1 MSEQIDTALRWA
13 AEQMETCSDSARLDA
28 ELLLSHC
35 LEKPR
40 SYLYSWPAEKLSD
53 SCWLSFRALVHRRLE
68 PTPVAYLLGK
78 REFFSM
84 EFATSPA
91 ALVPRPE
98 TELLVELALNEIPLD
113 QPLRVCDLGT
123 GAGVIAIALKKNRPR
138 LRVYATDVDPA
149 CLALARDNALTHGVE
164 IDFIESDWYAGL
176 APGSTFDL
184 IVSNPPYIAAD
195 HPFLTEGDLPAEPAI
210 ALSPGNS
217 GLEAIDTIVGES
229 PRYLAPG
236 GVLLIEHGYDQQ
248 AAVADL
254 LQARDFVEIR
264 CAFDHNDLPRVS
276 RGRLD
281 EPGR

>member
-1 MSEQIDTALRWA
+1 MSEQIDSALRWA
-13 AEQMETCSDSARLDA
+13 AEQIEICSDSARLDA

-35 LEKPR
+35 LDKPR
-40 SYLYSWPAEKLSD
+40 SYLYSWPEEELSD
-53 SCWLSFRALVHRRLE
+53 SCWLRFRALVHKRLE

-84 EFATSPA
+84 EFASSPA

-113 QPLRVCDLGT
+113 QPWRVCDLGT
-123 GAGVIAIALKKNRPR
+123 GAGVIAIALKKHRPL

-149 CLALARDNALTHGVE
+149 CLLLARDNALRHGVE
-164 IDFIESDWYAGL
+164 IEFVESDWFAQL

-195 HPFLTEGDLPAEPAI
+195 HPFLVEGDLPAEPAI

-217 GLEAIDTIVGES
+217 GLEAIETIVSES
-229 PRYLAPG
+229 PRYLASG
-236 GVLLIEHGYDQQ
+236 GILWMEHGYDQQ

-254 LQARDFVEIR
+254 LQARGFVEIR
-264 CAFDHNDLPRVS
+264 CASDHNDLPRVS
-276 RGRLD
+276 RGRLG
-281 EPGR
+281 ETNR